1 METDRCTTTFAT
13 GAFGIAPNKGPRS
26 GYESLFCLGDA
37 LKSNGLSLV
46 LDAVGLIPTGGS
58 ASAAFSLFH
67 GAAGISNGTKILSR
81 VQMGAGLIGTASAG
95 NAVQNGGDNLDQA
108 ALATG
113 GLSIAAALGK
123 AAPVYG
129 QVLSGISLGID
140 GVKTYQAQSAC
151 VNSGKY
157 D

>member
-1 METDRCTTTFAT
+1 MTEMERRTTMLSAS
-13 GAFGIAPNKGPRS
+13 AFGIAPNNGPRS

-46 LDAVGLIPTGGS
+46 LDAVGLIPAGGS

-67 GAAGISNGTKILSR
+67 GAAGISNGTNILSR
-81 VQMGAGLIGTASAG
+81 VQMGAGLIGTASSLNDSNTYGTVVGVA
-95 NAVQNGGDNLDQA
+95 
-108 ALATG
+108 
-113 GLSIAAALGK
+113 SIGAALGK

-129 QVLSGISLGID
+129 QVLSGLALAGD
-140 GVKTYQAQSAC
+140 AYKTYQDQSAC

>member
-1 METDRCTTTFAT
+1 VNLFINTQI
-13 GAFGIAPNKGPRS
+13 IAPSNGPRS

-37 LKSNGLSLV
+37 LKSNGLSLA
-46 LDAVGLIPTGGS
+46 LDAVGLIPAGGS

-67 GAAGISNGTKILSR
+67 GAAGISNGTNILSR
-81 VQMGAGLIGTASAG
+81 VQVGAGLIGTASAG
-95 NAVQNGGDNLDQA
+95 NAVQNGGNNLDQA
-108 ALATG
+108 ALVTG

-129 QVLSGISLGID
+129 QLLSLGSLGID
-140 GVKTYQAQSAC
+140 LAKTYQAQSAC